1 MKNTYPNTINS
12 LKIKEQRQKT
22 NLTTEFIAVQMGIS
36 LRDYI
41 KIEEGTKDIK
51 LSKFILLSQILGIKK
66 SAFFKKEIA
75 LK

>member
-1 MKNTYPNTINS
+1 MNH

-22 NLTTEFIAVQMGIS
+22 TFTTEFIAIQMGIS

-51 LSKFILLSQILGIKK
+51 LSKFILLSQILGVKK
-66 SAFFKKEIA
+66 SAFFKKEIV
-75 LK
+75 L

>member
-66 SAFFKKEIA
+66 SAFFI
-75 LK
+75 